1 VIFHSTNVFV
11 NLIKVMQRVQDE
23 RRKGENDY
31 STNENLDL
39 SIWVMP
45 LYMIRG
51 LPLVTPLI
59 TWTRLIHHARTR
71 PNPITNI
78 FHSPMKD

>member
-23 RRKGENDY
+23 RRKGANDY

-39 SIWVMP
+39 SI
-45 LYMIRG
+45 
-51 LPLVTPLI
+51 
-59 TWTRLIHHARTR
+59 
-71 PNPITNI
+71 
-78 FHSPMKD
+78 